1 MRWTQIAERR
11 VDDVVILDLLGHA
24 GDFDLELRFITKIKE
39 LLRAGHSRILLNLRH
54 VMRLDAVGIGDI
66 VRGCAAAREANA
78 VMKLVVSPSLMKT
91 MKITKLDTA
100 LEIFELESEALESFR
115 N

>member
-11 VDDVVILDLLGHA
+11 VEDVVILDLLGRT
-24 GDFDLELRFITKIKE
+24 GDFDFERRFITKINE
-39 LLRAGHSRILLNLRH
+39 LLRSGQSRILLNLRH
-54 VMRLDAVGIGDI
+54 VMRVDAVGLGEI

-78 VMKLVVSPSLMKT
+78 VMKLCVSPSLMKT
-91 MKITKLDTA
+91 MRTTQFDKA
-100 LEIFELESEALESFR
+100 LEIFELEGEALESFR

>member
-11 VDDVVILDLLGHA
+11 VDDVIILDLRGYP
-24 GDFDLELRFITKIKE
+24 GDFDLERRFITKINE
-39 LLRAGHSRILLNLRH
+39 LLRSGHSRILLNLRH
-54 VMRLDAVGIGDI
+54 VMRVDAVGLGDI

-78 VMKLVVSPSLMKT
+78 VMKLCVAPSLMKPMRT
-91 MKITKLDTA
+91 TQLDTA

-115 N
+115 R